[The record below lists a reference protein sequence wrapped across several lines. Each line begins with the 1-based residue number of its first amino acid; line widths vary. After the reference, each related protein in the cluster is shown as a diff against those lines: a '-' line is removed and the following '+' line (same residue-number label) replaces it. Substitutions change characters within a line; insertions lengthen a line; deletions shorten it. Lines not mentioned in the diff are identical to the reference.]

1 MGWARSRA
9 SGMAQLVCGPMFSGK
24 TTALVWKYSELIVS
38 GRSPITITHLS
49 DARYGADGAISHT
62 GASVPCVRLAAL
74 SALSVALRPRRHR
87 PPCEVYASV
96 AGARGVVSAVLTG
109 TTNEGYRLF
118 ASRMSSCWDGGDTFT
133 CGGREFV
140 GAFRDVVTR
149 FAGFAGVDTDEV
161 RAALERC
168 VVSRPRAPYDTVLV
182 DEAQFFPD
190 LRESVERWLVSD
202 QVGVWVYGLDGDYLG
217 RRFGEVLDIVPL
229 CWRVEKLTGECG
241 RCATTPP
248 SPSTMTLRLTTTH
261 TRTDEALVGVS
272 DYVGVC
278 LACHSALRKTL

>member
-1 MGWARSRA
+1 MVAVCVQTSW
-9 SGMAQLVCGPMFSGK
+9 MAQLVCGPMFSGK
-24 TTALVWKYSELIVS
+24 TTALVWKYTELVVS
-38 GRSPITITHLS
+38 GRSPVAVSHRA
-49 DARYGADGAISHT
+49 DERYGADGAISHT

-74 SALSVALRPRRHR
+74 GDLSVVLRPRRHR

-96 AGARGVVSAVLTG
+96 AGAHGVVSAVLTG
-109 TTNEGYRLF
+109 TTTEGYQLF
-118 ASRMSSCWDGGDTFT
+118 ASRLSSCWDGGDTT
-133 CGGREFV
+133 REFV
-140 GAFRDVVTR
+140 GAFRDVVAR
-149 FAGFAGVDTDEV
+149 FARFAAVGTDDA
-161 RAALERC
+161 RAALER
-168 VVSRPRAPYDTVLV
+168 SAARQPRAPYDTVLV

-190 LRESVERWLVSD
+190 LRESVERWLVAG